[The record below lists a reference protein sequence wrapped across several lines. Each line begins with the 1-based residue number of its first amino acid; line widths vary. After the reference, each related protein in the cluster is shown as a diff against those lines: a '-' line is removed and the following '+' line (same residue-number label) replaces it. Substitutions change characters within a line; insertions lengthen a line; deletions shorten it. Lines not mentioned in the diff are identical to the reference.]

1 MTTPAQTTP
10 RALHEAARRHGDATA
25 VIDGDV
31 RLSWTQLLDAVRRTA
46 GALLAR
52 GVEPGDRVAI
62 WAPNTFH
69 WVVAALAA
77 HYTGAALVP
86 LNTRYVAEEAADVLG
101 RVHAKALFVTGPF
114 LGRDRAAELRSAA
127 PDLVIDTVIVI
138 PGDTTPNG
146 SRPKA
151 GRDGRETAGRDG
163 GETARQD
170 GGETTR
176 QDGGETAHQ
185 DGRETA
191 HQDGGETAHQDG
203 RETTRQ
209 DSGETTRQDGGE
221 TARRNGGG
229 RRRGRTPVVVRWA
242 ELAELAARVAA
253 EDVIARAESVDPEDI
268 SDILFTSGTTGRSKG
283 TLVAHRQALD
293 VVRAWVECATLN
305 SSDRYLVI
313 PPFFHNFG
321 YKAAMLAC
329 VVTGATIVPQA
340 TFDVPETMRLVHEHR
355 ITVLTGPPTIY
366 QTILDHP
373 ARADSD
379 LSSLRVAVT
388 GSATVPVVLIE
399 RMRSELEFDVVV
411 TAYGLSESAGFG
423 TMCRPDD
430 DAETIANT
438 SGGPIA
444 GFELRIADNGEV
456 LLRGPNVMLG
466 YLDDPE
472 NTAATID
479 ADGWLHTGDVGVLDD
494 RGYLKITD
502 RLKDMYIAGGF
513 NVYPAEV
520 EQALAR
526 LDGVAESAVIGVPDE
541 RMGEVGKAY
550 IVRRSGATLTAD
562 DVIDHAKRTLA
573 NFKVPRYV
581 EFRDQLPYSAAGK
594 VLKRQLREEIS

>member
-151 GRDGRETAGRDG
+151 GRDG
-163 GETARQD
+163 GETA
-170 GGETTR
+170 R

-185 DGRETA
+185 DGR
-191 HQDGGETAHQDG
+191 
-203 RETTRQ
+203 
-209 DSGETTRQDGGE
+209 ETTRQDGGE

-388 GSATVPVVLIE
+388 GAATVPVVLIE

>member
-10 RALHEAARRHGDATA
+10 LALHETARRYGDATA
-25 VIDGDV
+25 VSDGDV
-31 RLSWTQLLDAVRRTA
+31 RLSWARLLDEVRRTA
-46 GALLAR
+46 GALIAR
-52 GVEPGDRVAI
+52 GVEPGDRIAI

-69 WVVAALAA
+69 WVVAALAT
-77 HYTGAALVP
+77 HYAGAALVP
-86 LNTRYVAEEAADVLG
+86 LNTRYVADEAADVLE
-101 RVHAKALFVTGPF
+101 RVDAKALFVASPF
-114 LGRDRAAELRSAA
+114 LGRDRLGELRSTA
-127 PDLVIDTVIVI
+127 PELGIETVIVI
-138 PGDTTPNG
+138 PGDEDSPDSPVFPARFWPESSEG

-151 GRDGRETAGRDG
+151 RRENEEDGRREN
-163 GETARQD
+163 E
-170 GGETTR
+170 E
-176 QDGGETAHQ
+176 
-185 DGRETA
+185 DGRWE
-191 HQDGGETAHQDG
+191 DEEDG
-203 RETTRQ
+203 RPE
-209 DSGETTRQDGGE
+209 DKEDGRPEGKG
-221 TARRNGGG
+221 A
-229 RRRGRTPVVVRWA
+229 VVAWA
-242 ELAELAARVAA
+242 DLDDLSAQIPAEQ
-253 EDVIARAESVDPEDI
+253 VIARGESVGPEDI

-293 VVRAWVECATLN
+293 VVRAWCECSTLN
-305 SSDRYLVI
+305 SDDRYLVI

-329 VVTGATIVPQA
+329 LVTGATIVPQA
-340 TFDVPETMRLVHEHR
+340 TFDVPETMRLVHEQR

-388 GSATVPVVLIE
+388 GAATVPVVLVE
-399 RMRSELEFDVVV
+399 RMRTDLKFDVVV

-423 TMCRPDD
+423 TMCLPDD
-430 DAETIANT
+430 DAETVANT

-444 GFELRIADNGEV
+444 GFEVRIDDNGEV

-466 YLDDPE
+466 YLDDPV
-472 NTAATID
+472 NTAKTID
-479 ADGWLHTGDVGVLDD
+479 ADGWLHTGDVGVLDE

-513 NVYPAEV
+513 NVYPAEI

-550 IVRRSGATLTAD
+550 IVRRAGAALTED
-562 DVIDHAKRTLA
+562 DVIAFAKKTLA

>member
-1 MTTPAQTTP
+1 M
-10 RALHEAARRHGDATA
+10 HETARRYGDATA
-25 VIDGDV
+25 VSDGDV
-31 RLSWTQLLDAVRRTA
+31 RLSWARLLDEVRRTA
-46 GALLAR
+46 GALIAR
-52 GVEPGDRVAI
+52 GVEPGDRIAI

-69 WVVAALAA
+69 WVVAALAT
-77 HYTGAALVP
+77 HYAGAALVP
-86 LNTRYVAEEAADVLG
+86 LNTRYVADEAADVLE
-101 RVHAKALFVTGPF
+101 RVDAKALFVASPF
-114 LGRDRAAELRSAA
+114 LGRDRLGELRSTA
-127 PDLVIDTVIVI
+127 PELGIETVIVI
-138 PGDTTPNG
+138 PGDEDSPDSPVFPARFWPESSEG

-151 GRDGRETAGRDG
+151 RRENEEDGRREN
-163 GETARQD
+163 E
-170 GGETTR
+170 E
-176 QDGGETAHQ
+176 
-185 DGRETA
+185 DGRWE
-191 HQDGGETAHQDG
+191 DEEDG
-203 RETTRQ
+203 RPE
-209 DSGETTRQDGGE
+209 DKEDGRPEGKG
-221 TARRNGGG
+221 A
-229 RRRGRTPVVVRWA
+229 VVAWA
-242 ELAELAARVAA
+242 DLDDLSAQIPAEQ
-253 EDVIARAESVDPEDI
+253 VIARGESVGPEDI

-293 VVRAWVECATLN
+293 VVRAWCECSTLN
-305 SSDRYLVI
+305 SDDRYLVI

-329 VVTGATIVPQA
+329 LVTGATIVPQA
-340 TFDVPETMRLVHEHR
+340 TFDVPETMRLVHEQR

-388 GSATVPVVLIE
+388 GAATVPVVLVE
-399 RMRSELEFDVVV
+399 RMRTDLKFDVVV

-423 TMCRPDD
+423 TMCLPDD
-430 DAETIANT
+430 DAETVANT

-444 GFELRIADNGEV
+444 GFEVRIDDNGEV

-466 YLDDPE
+466 YLDDPV
-472 NTAATID
+472 NTAKTID
-479 ADGWLHTGDVGVLDD
+479 ADGWLHTGDVGVLDE

-513 NVYPAEV
+513 NVYPAEI

-550 IVRRSGATLTAD
+550 IVRRAGAALTED
-562 DVIDHAKRTLA
+562 DVIAFAKKTLA